1 MFITV
6 LTTAHHRP
14 YSEPVESSQN
24 LHTLSA
30 SGFLRWSLLT
40 SNVLYGGVSKSFRTE
55 SITKY
60 TLATINTRRE
70 ATQRVMAA
78 EFTRLTDKI
87 AIQLHLMAES
97 YTICSSRSRRP
108 IWKLLDTPSYAS
120 AVLIFLTGLPSHPYL
135 ITQSL
140 CAELSATPCRRI
152 LFLTK
157 HHNMKTYRGVD
168 V

>member
-87 AIQLHLMAES
+87 AIQLHIVAES
-97 YTICSSRSRRP
+97 CTLCSARSRRSVR
-108 IWKLLDTPSYAS
+108 KLLDTPSY
-120 AVLIFLTGLPSHPYL
+120 
-135 ITQSL
+135 SL
-140 CAELSATPCRRI
+140 V
-152 LFLTK
+152 
-157 HHNMKTYRGVD
+157 MQ
-168 V
+168 